1 MRTAYSNRQS
11 PSSTRSIPSLLEIDS
26 WHYDTDSLVNSAA
39 WFLQAK
45 PRRLRNVRHRTRELR
60 RYLLWQIRQASREK
74 QE

>member
-1 MRTAYSNRQS
+1 MRTIQQPPHPRQA
-11 PSSTRSIPSLLEIDS
+11 RDRFPSLLEIDS